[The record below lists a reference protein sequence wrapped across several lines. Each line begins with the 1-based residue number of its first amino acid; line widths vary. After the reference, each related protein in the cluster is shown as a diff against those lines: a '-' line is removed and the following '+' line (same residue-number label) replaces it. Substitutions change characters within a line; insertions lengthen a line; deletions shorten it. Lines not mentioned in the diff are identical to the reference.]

1 MTESDVYK
9 KLVKIENLAE
19 TRLKAIS
26 VLESQKFDLVQGK
39 YYQQQYSEIA
49 LNYIFVHFLMCLSF
63 YTELHEVQQKNA
75 DMEDKLADVAHF
87 QTEQVSSEIKSVQ
100 LEEQIDQLSASMK
113 ELELVVENLKLN
125 KGQLEGSIKSLEEE
139 KTQLMHK
146 LENFIQENMEL
157 TDKLEKLSADKV
169 SSAESI
175 EIVESLTTQEKLELE
190 EYNKGMTDKIEETPS
205 ELHVTPE
212 CQENIEKLVEQ
223 SAELNSKIELF
234 TQERQE
240 VMEKMGKI
248 SSENDLLHDKITE
261 LDSQCNSLQNTIEL
275 LSNEKQE
282 ILKLN
287 EELNQQIEELKR
299 ERVEIMKE
307 SVELPKPASMDEGPE
322 GMSSE
327 AQQDDKIAG
336 EKGNN
341 RTKSVKQLTKEI
353 LKLKNI
359 IKEREEEIGDCQMK
373 ILALEEQ
380 QQKHNELMQMNSMYE
395 SKLKSLSDENH
406 KLKQELENSKVNSES
421 EQHFKQT
428 QQMLQQEMQ
437 RLHQDYS
444 TTINS
449 RDARINELENALM
462 EYEKQIYNYG
472 NTLQQKDKDLAEY
485 INQITKLNDV
495 SQKLKSTIEVLEEEK
510 SKDPNG
516 ELVKT
521 LNKQITAHQ
530 KKLSEYEDKLRSLE
544 EEKSQLLNRKTALES
559 TNHTI
564 ETELKT
570 LQELYLEKQSLI
582 KELQSQQQK
591 HSEEIS
597 NVMSQL
603 KERDEEVHEVK
614 LQLRKESIENEKLRT
629 SLSEK
634 DNHSQEFTQEFERA
648 REEVS
653 KLTLENQQS
662 KEQYTIVDTK
672 NKALMEKLKKFAA
685 SVKKKSSMYSE
696 LEGELNET
704 HKQLEVKNA
713 QIEQLTI
720 QVETLPA
727 LQDKLKHAA
736 EELNRLQAQK
746 IALEES
752 ITRVENELL
761 TLNESYSALQHEAN
775 RSQDEN
781 LHLKTQIECLN
792 NKLAD
797 YEVEQK
803 NNTNYVTKM
812 SSLEGELNL
821 KQSHIAELLNKLEY
835 LEQQLTQVRFGH
847 DAKVQ
852 ERDLYIESLETE
864 ISKFRNRICRLE
876 ESISIME
883 DRRKTL
889 ERKADQL
896 DSQLQEKQKAYTEY
910 TSQEDQL
917 VSRLAVLMDHDRV
930 VEKQLH
936 EIENDNKE
944 LQYKTQHFNEE
955 NQRLRRSLSDIQEH
969 CHTLEEKASKTDS
982 AEAELVKY
990 KSQLHELDAHL
1001 KRMTQEHQ
1009 TLFAQKKHDIEEI
1022 ELEFNTQIENAIRE
1036 KKALSEKYEKVI
1048 EHVTQLEHRLHDY
1061 RNNNETLKINI
1072 EELARMNHELIE
1084 KSHREQSPIP
1094 DYTEQYI
1101 SEINN
1106 LNSII
1111 NSKNQEIH
1119 ELNVKSR
1126 SLQTHTLTLT
1136 SNLETKINELNA
1148 QLMHSA
1154 SAIQRLS
1161 EESNS
1166 MKIHI
1171 EQLKTLLSQKDN
1183 QIKQLREKK
1192 TVSFEMSIPKTEGL
1206 VISSTIEPL
1215 SDASKELDISSLE
1228 SQIVSGIEEIDAGK
1242 KHASSKTSEQIQ
1254 QQSAGNDIPEEVSEP
1269 MVVAKKAYLCYKG
1282 EETEAEPSD
1291 DPFNSEEGWGF
1302 GEGEEL
1308 GEVTPGMSLMT
1319 SQLHHL
1325 QKDNEA
1331 LKADLDV
1338 SNNKLLK
1345 ALKKL
1350 KELKCSNDMLLNEL
1364 KVSKQVSE
1372 SSFLET
1378 AIEEELKI
1386 NVQDL
1391 ENKVKELTTDLNKE
1405 KREKESLRKQTE
1417 VLGSANDR
1425 LTEIKEKLDND
1436 IELWKFKFKE
1446 ANDKMSALQW
1456 SSDSKDSPVHKTSAP
1471 VNDSVLNEEIVKL
1484 EKENDELQSNIDQM
1498 TLQNKLLI
1506 NQQEQLES
1514 KINDLVHQLEQSK
1527 SSGDFDD
1534 ISGKLEEVQ
1543 KSNTEL
1549 LSSRDALNEKLRAIE
1564 KCYNEVTQN
1573 YDHLT
1578 TENGELRDALE
1589 SKTKHLLDIENKFK
1603 EDVMKLQQSETE
1615 AMSQLSLLASEL
1627 ESTQSKLLWLQER
1640 HSVRHSMEED
1650 PMVVSEKYS
1659 AMEDNCSQ
1667 LRHGLD
1673 QANRKMSV
1681 LETEN
1686 RDLLQKINQY
1696 EQQVT
1701 ELNTK
1706 IQHLNTENDQLL
1718 CTVAELRSSVSSAV
1732 DQRGFEIAELW
1743 KHHLAQ
1749 RESDFQNIDQELR
1762 AQLSAFEAKYEQL
1775 LDSVQSSSQEETNK
1789 LVIMEQM
1796 SSLQN
1801 KLQDKEEH
1809 LHNLQ
1814 DKYAEVIGQIDMLRS
1829 EMEDEKL
1836 MYENKLLGQQEE
1848 YEKQIL
1854 ALTAS
1859 TKQHSE
1865 DYKEVY
1871 AKLQIELSAAK
1882 ASNDELNQ
1890 QMEQIRGKVSECEE
1904 RILDLTNQLR
1914 MKDGEINQKTHDY
1927 TIALNQRNEEFE
1939 NVRKQLLEYE
1949 KNIEDLNYEKESEL
1963 AVMRLKMHEKG
1974 QHYEKLQVDL
1984 DAEKLNLTE
1993 ALNAKIVECSSLNKQ
2008 ITDLNKMLEEQANST
2023 TDMQSALENQELEIV
2038 TLKDEITNLLK
2049 NKIEKH
2055 VTFAS
2060 GTKPGEGENAAGNV
2074 LSRDLLDAVPRAE
2087 LDLALYMLHQR
2098 DVRCEELTMELTQLL
2113 EERDTL
2119 QLRLSDSLRSFE
2131 ELKARC
2137 QSGGIEVPAGP
2148 TREGPPELPTFA
2160 AEKEFVDTHRG
2171 QTSRS
2176 GSIGDADGEK
2186 PKLQAK

>member
-1 MTESDVYK
+1 
-9 KLVKIENLAE
+9 
-19 TRLKAIS
+19 
-26 VLESQKFDLVQGK
+26 
-39 YYQQQYSEIA
+39 
-49 LNYIFVHFLMCLSF
+49 
-63 YTELHEVQQKNA
+63 
-75 DMEDKLADVAHF
+75 MEDKLADMAHL

-100 LEEQIDQLSASMK
+100 LEEQIDQLYASTK
-113 ELELVVENLKLN
+113 ELELVIENLKLN
-125 KGQLEGSIKSLEEE
+125 NGQLEGSIKSLKDE
-139 KTQLMHK
+139 KDELMHK
-146 LENFIQENMEL
+146 LENYIQENMEL

-190 EYNKGMTDKIEETPS
+190 EYNKGMTEHKMEEGPS
-205 ELHVTPE
+205 DLHVTPE

-240 VMEKMGKI
+240 VMEKMSKI
-248 SSENDLLHDKITE
+248 SSENDSLHEKISE
-261 LDSQCNSLQNTIEL
+261 LDSQCNTLHNTIEL
-275 LSNEKQE
+275 LSQEKQE
-282 ILKLN
+282 LSKLN
-287 EELNQQIEELKR
+287 EELNLQIEELKR

-307 SVELPKPASMDEGPE
+307 SVELSKPASMDEVQE
-322 GMSSE
+322 GASSE
-327 AQQDDKIAG
+327 AQQDDKVGG

-380 QQKHNELMQMNSMYE
+380 QQKHIQLVEIN
-395 SKLKSLSDENH
+395 SKLKILHDENL
-406 KLKQELENSKVNSES
+406 KLKQELGNPKVNSEI
-421 EQHFKQT
+421 EQQLVHLKQT
-428 QQMLQQEMQ
+428 HELLQQEMQ

-472 NTLQQKDKDLAEY
+472 NTLLQKDKDLTEY

-495 SQKLKSTIEVLEEEK
+495 SQKLKSTIELLEEEK
-510 SKDPNG
+510 AKDSNG

-530 KKLSEYEDKLRSLE
+530 KKLGEYEDKLRILE
-544 EEKSQLLNRKTALES
+544 EEKSQLLNRKAALEN
-559 TNHTI
+559 TNLTI

-591 HSEEIS
+591 QAEEIS
-597 NVMSQL
+597 SVMSQL

-634 DNHSQEFTQEFERA
+634 ENHSQEFPREFESTK
-648 REEVS
+648 EQVS
-653 KLTLENQQS
+653 KLSQANEEL
-662 KEQYTIVDTK
+662 KEQYSVMDTK

-685 SVKKKSSMYSE
+685 TVKKKSSMYSE
-696 LEGELNET
+696 LEGQLNET
-704 HKQLEVKNA
+704 LKQLETKNT
-713 QIEQLTI
+713 QLEQLTI
-720 QVETLPA
+720 QVETLPS
-727 LQDKLKHAA
+727 LQEKLKHAE

-746 IALEES
+746 IALEQQNSQQFQNLEEK
-752 ITRVENELL
+752 IATAENELA
-761 TLNESYSALQHEAN
+761 TLNKSYSELQQEVH
-775 RSQDEN
+775 RLHGEN
-781 LHLKTQIECLN
+781 THLKTQIDSLN

-803 NNTNYVTKM
+803 NNTNFFTKI
-812 SSLEGELNL
+812 SSLEGELNQ
-821 KQSHIAELLNKLEY
+821 KQSQIAELLNKLEY

-864 ISKFRNRICRLE
+864 INKFRSRICRLE
-876 ESISIME
+876 ESISVME

-936 EIENDNKE
+936 EIENENKE

-969 CHTLEEKASKTDS
+969 CQTLEEKASKTDL

-990 KSQLHELDAHL
+990 KSQLHELEAHL

-1009 TLFAQKKHDIEEI
+1009 ALFAQKKHDIEEI
-1022 ELEFNTQIENAIRE
+1022 ESEFNTQIENSIKE
-1036 KKALSEKYEKVI
+1036 KKALSEKYEKMN
-1048 EHVTQLEHRLHDY
+1048 EHVTQLEQRLHEY

-1072 EELARMNHELIE
+1072 EEVTRINHELIE
-1084 KSHREQSPIP
+1084 KSYREQSQAP

-1101 SEINN
+1101 SEINK
-1106 LNSII
+1106 LNSVI
-1111 NSKNQEIH
+1111 NGQNQEIH
-1119 ELNVKSR
+1119 ELNNKSQ
-1126 SLQTHTLTLT
+1126 SLQTHILALT
-1136 SNLETKINELNA
+1136 SNFESKINELNA

-1154 SAIQRLS
+1154 SIIKRLS

-1166 MKIHI
+1166 MKINI
-1171 EQLKTLLSQKDN
+1171 EQLQILLSQKDD
-1183 QIKQLREKK
+1183 QIKQLKERK

-1215 SDASKELDISSLE
+1215 SDVPKQIDISSIE
-1228 SQIVSGIEEIDAGK
+1228 SQIVSGVDEFDASK
-1242 KHASSKTSEQIQ
+1242 KHGSSKIPEKVQK
-1254 QQSAGNDIPEEVSEP
+1254 QSAAKDSSERVSEP
-1269 MVVAKKAYLCYKG
+1269 IVVAKKAYLCYKG
-1282 EETEAEPSD
+1282 EETDPVPSD

-1308 GEVTPGMSLMT
+1308 GEVTPGMSHMT
-1319 SQLHHL
+1319 NQLHHL
-1325 QKDNEA
+1325 EKDNEA
-1331 LKADLDV
+1331 LTANLDV
-1338 SNNKLLK
+1338 SNTKLLK

-1350 KELKCSNDMLLNEL
+1350 KELKASNDMLSNEL
-1364 KVSKQVSE
+1364 KISKQISE

-1378 AIEEELKI
+1378 AIEDELKI
-1386 NVQDL
+1386 KVQDL
-1391 ENKVKELTTDLNKE
+1391 ENKVKELTADLNKD
-1405 KREKESLRKQTE
+1405 KREKDALRKQNE
-1417 VLGSANDR
+1417 VLGTANDR

-1446 ANDKMSALQW
+1446 ANDKMSTLQW
-1456 SSDSKDSPVHKTSAP
+1456 SSDSKDSPVHKTPAP
-1471 VNDSVLNEEIVKL
+1471 VNVNDSALKEEIEKL
-1484 EKENDELQSNIDQM
+1484 EKENDELQSIIDQLTM
-1498 TLQNKLLI
+1498 QSKQLTG
-1506 NQQEQLES
+1506 QQDQLES
-1514 KINDLVHQLEQSK
+1514 KIMELNKQLQQSK
-1527 SSGDFDD
+1527 SSSDFDD
-1534 ISGKLEEVQ
+1534 VSTKLEEVK
-1543 KSNTEL
+1543 KSNIEL
-1549 LSSRDALNEKLRAIE
+1549 LSSRDALNEKIREIE
-1564 KCYNEVTQN
+1564 TSYNEVTQK
-1573 YDHLT
+1573 YDKLT
-1578 TENGELRDALE
+1578 IENGELRDALE
-1589 SKTKHLLDIENKFK
+1589 SKTKHILDIENKFK
-1603 EDVMKLQQSETE
+1603 EDVLKLQQSETE
-1615 AMSQLSLLASEL
+1615 AMSEVALLASEL
-1627 ESTQSKLLWLQER
+1627 ESTQSKLLSLQEQNSTR
-1640 HSVRHSMEED
+1640 HSQEQD
-1650 PMVVSEKYS
+1650 PMIISEKYS
-1659 AMEDNCSQ
+1659 ALEDNCSR
-1667 LRHGLD
+1667 LKHGLD
-1673 QANRKMSV
+1673 EANRKILE
-1681 LETEN
+1681 LETDN
-1686 RDLLQKINQY
+1686 HDLLQKIKKY

-1701 ELNTK
+1701 ELNSK
-1706 IQHLNTENDQLL
+1706 IQNLNTENDQLL
-1718 CTVAELRSSVSSAV
+1718 STVAELRSSVSSAV

-1743 KHHLAQ
+1743 KQHLAQ
-1749 RESDFQNIDQELR
+1749 RESDFQNIEQELR

-1789 LVIMEQM
+1789 LVMMEQM
-1796 SSLQN
+1796 SSVQS

-1836 MYENKLLGQQEE
+1836 MHENKLLGQQEE
-1848 YEKQIL
+1848 YEKQIHD
-1854 ALTAS
+1854 LTSS

-1865 DYKEVY
+1865 KYEEVY

-1882 ASNDELNQ
+1882 ASNDELN
-1890 QMEQIRGKVSECEE
+1890 EQIQQIQNKVLQCEE
-1904 RILDLTNQLR
+1904 RILDLTDQLR
-1914 MKDGEINQKTHDY
+1914 MKDIEINQKTHDY
-1927 TIALNQRNEEFE
+1927 TVALNQRNEEFE

-1949 KNIEDLNYEKESEL
+1949 KNIEDLSYEKESEL
-1963 AVMRLKMHEKG
+1963 AVMRLKLHEKG
-1974 QHYEKLQVDL
+1974 QRHEKLQGDL
-1984 DAEKLNLTE
+1984 EGEKLSLTE
-1993 ALNAKIVECSSLNKQ
+1993 ALNAKIVECTSLNKQ
-2008 ITDLNKMLEEQANST
+2008 ITDLNKVLEERANSAK
-2023 TDMQSALENQELEIV
+2023 DMQSALENQELEIV
-2038 TLKDEITNLLK
+2038 TLKDEITNLMK
-2049 NKIEKH
+2049 SGSKIEKH

-2060 GTKPGEGENAAGNV
+2060 DTKPGAGEDKGESV
-2074 LSRDLLDAVPRAE
+2074 LNKNLLDAVPRAE

-2131 ELKARC
+2131 ELKSRC
-2137 QSGGIEVPAGP
+2137 PPAEVPAGP
-2148 TREGPPELPTFA
+2148 TQESSPELPTFSV
-2160 AEKEFVDTHRG
+2160 EKEFVDTHRG

-2176 GSIGDADGEK
+2176 SSTSDTDGEK